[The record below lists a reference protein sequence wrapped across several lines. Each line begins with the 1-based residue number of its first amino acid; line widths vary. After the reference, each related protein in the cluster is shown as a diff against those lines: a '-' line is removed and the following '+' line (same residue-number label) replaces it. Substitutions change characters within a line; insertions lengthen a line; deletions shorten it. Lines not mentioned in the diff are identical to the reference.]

1 MLSVFNNER
10 QLKGTRTTLKADHFA
25 PVDSDL
31 ISIKDYDIKLN
42 RTDNL
47 VVEFHVYTTSGERY
61 LSGNHK
67 IDGYT
72 IERNGAREGQGST
85 TALVV
90 DIYKNLTDLGI
101 TRGQYKVDVNT
112 YYDLLGSYTGDKLFV
127 YEISPS
133 RKEVRLRLVNE
144 SSKSLE
150 ALNALLTRWNKH
162 QTDEDADVFLLNFGF
177 NRTYAIVNMRLDKA
191 DADTPAAGTPELV
204 LKLYKELDP
213 VFIEKNT
220 AWVTEEILNSYVD
233 VVNYIPKIDAA
244 AYNKLQGPN
253 FDLFC
258 DTDDISGTNTD
269 YLSWNDLLA
278 SNIPTTQ
285 KIINKLFSG
294 SLSGVKL
301 NIQYNDFDNFIHFSS
316 AEERVINFR
325 YKLQLIEEFTAKIN
339 SLIDLNNTPEI
350 SINLNSLYDKRN
362 QIVNNFDDFENYL
375 FFESD
380 QTRLYTYLTGSVS
393 PWPKTTAST
402 TGLTWQDIMVQ
413 WEDANTLWSE
423 GTVTDLYQ
431 YFDNVLPTTD
441 PNSITYYDNLIE
453 VAQTFDRN
461 NIHRLINTIP
471 EYIRDTNPE
480 YDLFVNMLAQHY
492 DILYLY
498 IKHLTDINTREE
510 HPQDGMA
517 NDLLQAVGTSLGF
530 PFINGQ
536 AKNELWQYMLG
547 TDADGIPMHG
557 SGSVTPSISGENIA
571 KENWRRLLNNLSYI
585 YKNKGNERAIRAVFY
600 SFGIPQSI
608 IRIKEFGGPSTFTE
622 QGHYPEYVHETYAKA
637 FKKIAS
643 GSEAVLDFSLLSST
657 PDSIEFRYRPDSN
670 FTYNLG
676 TEYPIFTMASGSS
689 ASPRLMVTLE
699 KESGDNRQ
707 ATYRFY
713 GVSGSGNFR
722 HVIGD
727 VDEVFD
733 DDFTHFYVNKNSS
746 GSVSFKFTKS
756 RYGKVTSSSSFSYPE
771 SDITKLWTSSSIV
784 KILPITP
791 TSGPG
796 SFTLSTDFLGF
807 LQEVRLWSGS
817 LNNATIE
824 EHTLS
829 PNTYTYNVDRSRS
842 VTGVEALEPYNALL
856 SRFTLSTNIV
866 ATGSTSSTIVFPSS
880 HPNQKINTGSV
891 LRFNGYTNISDVN
904 FEGLDEIY
912 HTPSPSLGGNSLY
925 SNKVRIESASLG
937 QRVLNTKRR
946 VEKSSYDKYSID
958 SNKLEVAF
966 SPQDQINEDIF
977 NQLGYFEIDDYI
989 GDPADDDN
997 EYYPDLKKFADAYW
1011 VKYDNKNDF
1020 EAFFRALSIYDFTV
1034 FSYVKRLIPARVNP
1048 IIGLVVEQNV
1058 LERPKFRVPKP
1069 KIQDLTHTAKIQ
1081 APSGSLFADYKD
1093 IKGSMTYITSIAMT
1107 AQPEY
1112 VGHLS
1117 NNIEIKSEY
1126 NLDTVLGD
1134 FDVNDQALIDLEL
1147 GDMNKIPRTYKTKR
1161 TFGLISAR
1169 SGSGQQYY
1177 DFDTDGIVKALQ
1189 TVVIDQKPADFNK
1202 ETILSYST
1210 AYDANH
1216 LINATSSLITADVEA
1231 WYGVGYQNL
1240 TYDGCK
1246 LTGDGININTSKT
1259 TDGGPVVKVTQVNPN
1274 QLTFANNQLTTIDQS
1289 ATGTK
1294 TARR

>member
-10 QLKGTRTTLKADHFA
+10 QLKSTKTTLKADHFA
-25 PVDSDL
+25 SVDSDL
-31 ISIKDYDIKLN
+31 ISLRDYDIKLN

-47 VVEFHVYTTSGERY
+47 VVEFHVYTPSGENY
-61 LSGNHK
+61 IAGNHK
-67 IDGYT
+67 TDGYT
-72 IERNGAREGQGST
+72 IERNGAKEGQGST
-85 TALVV
+85 SALIV

-112 YYDLLGSYTGDKLFV
+112 YYDLLGSYNGDKLFV

-150 ALNALLTRWNKH
+150 ALNALLARWNKH
-162 QTDEDADVFLLNFGF
+162 QTDADADVFLLNFGF

-213 VFIEKNT
+213 VFQEKNT

-233 VVNYIPKIDAA
+233 LVNYIPKIEAA

-258 DTDDISGTNTD
+258 DTDDLSGSETD
-269 YLSWNDLLA
+269 YLSWNDLLSA
-278 SNIPTTQ
+278 NIPTTQ
-285 KIINKLFSG
+285 KIIDKLFSG

-301 NIQYNDFDNFIHFSS
+301 NIQYNDFANFIHFSS
-316 AEERVINFR
+316 AEERVVNFK
-325 YKLQLIEEFTAKIN
+325 YKLQVIEDYTAKIN
-339 SLIDLNNTPEI
+339 TLIDLDNTPEI
-350 SINLNSLYDKRN
+350 SINLNDLYKKRN
-362 QIVNNFDDFENYL
+362 QIVSNFDDFENYL

-380 QTRLYTYLTGSVS
+380 QTRIYTFLTGSIS
-393 PWPKTTAST
+393 PWPKTNAAV

-423 GTVTDLYQ
+423 GTVTDVYQ
-431 YFDNVLPTTD
+431 YFDSLVPTTD
-441 PNSITYYDNLIE
+441 SEAVTYYDSLIE
-453 VAQTFDRN
+453 LAQTFDRN

-471 EYIRDTNPE
+471 DYIRDTNPE

-498 IKHLTDINTREE
+498 VKHLTDINTREE

-536 AKNELWQYMLG
+536 AKNSLWQYALG
-547 TDADGIPMHG
+547 TDSNGIPIHG
-557 SGSVTPSISGENIA
+557 SGSLTPSVSGEKIT

-622 QGHYPEYVHETYAKA
+622 QGHYPEYVHEVYAKA
-637 FKKIAS
+637 FKKIAA
-643 GSEAVLDFSLLSST
+643 GVEAILDFSLLSSK
-657 PDSIEFRYRPDSN
+657 PDSIEFRYRPDNN
-670 FTYNLG
+670 FTYNVG
-676 TEYPIFTMASGSS
+676 TEYPIFAMATGS
-689 ASPRLMVTLE
+689 AAPTRLLITLE
-699 KESGDNRQ
+699 KEPGDNRQ

-722 HVIGD
+722 HVIQD
-727 VDEVFD
+727 SSEVFD
-733 DDFTHFYVNKNSS
+733 DDYTHFYINSNS
-746 GSVSFKFTKS
+746 GSVSIRLTKS
-756 RYGKVTSSSSFSYPE
+756 RYGKVTSSSSFAYPE
-771 SDITKLWTSSSIV
+771 SDITKLWATSSIV
-784 KILPITP
+784 KIFPIAP
-791 TSGPG
+791 ISGPG
-796 SFTLSTDFLGF
+796 SFTMNDEFLGF

-829 PNTYTYNVDRSRS
+829 PNTYTYNVDRTRS
-842 VTGVEALEPYNALL
+842 VTGLEALEPYNALL

-866 ATGSTSSTIVFPSS
+866 ITGSTSSTIVFPSA
-880 HPNQKINTGSV
+880 HPNQSINTGSV
-891 LRFNGYTNISDVN
+891 LRFNGYTNVSDVT
-904 FEGLDEIY
+904 FEGLDEVY

-937 QRVLNTKRR
+937 QRIMNTKRR

-997 EYYPDLKKFADAYW
+997 ENYSELKKFADAYW
-1011 VKYDNKNDF
+1011 VKYNNKNDF

-1034 FSYVKRLIPARVNP
+1034 FSYIKRLIPARVNP

-1058 LERPKFRVPKP
+1058 LERPKFRVPRP
-1069 KIQDLTHTAKIQ
+1069 KIQDLTHTARIQ
-1081 APSGSLFADYKD
+1081 GPSGSIFADYKD

-1112 VGHLS
+1112 VADLT
-1117 NNIEIKSEY
+1117 NPIAIKSEY
-1126 NLDTVLGD
+1126 NLDTVLGN
-1134 FDVNDQALIDLEL
+1134 FDVNDQALVNLEL
-1147 GDMNKIPRTYKTKR
+1147 NDMNKISRTYKTKR
-1161 TFGLISAR
+1161 TFGIIATR
-1169 SGSGQQYY
+1169 SLSGQQYF
-1177 DFDTDGIVKALQ
+1177 DFDTDAVFTNLQ
-1189 TVVIDQKPADFNK
+1189 TVVLDQRPADYNK
-1202 ETILSYST
+1202 ETILTYST
-1210 AYDANH
+1210 IYDANN
-1216 LINATSSLITADVEA
+1216 LTNATSSLITADVEA
-1231 WYGVGYQNL
+1231 WYGAGYQNL
-1240 TYDGCK
+1240 TYEGCK
-1246 LTGDGININTSKT
+1246 LTADGININTSKT

-1289 ATGTK
+1289 ATGLK